1 MTNAATYA
9 HNGRKIVTS
18 NIYPPIPIRTMDWCA
33 YFDGEE
39 ELGGYGYGR
48 TEAEA
53 VADFI
58 ANLDEPFTRSELE
71 AEIAT
76 KKAQLA
82 DWSLRFP
89 MGDVEPEI
97 EAEIAELET
106 DLAILTEDDTVV
118 SVAREAA

>member
-1 MTNAATYA
+1 MTNASAYR

-18 NIYPPIPIRTMDWCA
+18 HLRPPIPFMAMDWCA

-58 ANLDEPFTRSELE
+58 DNLD
-71 AEIAT
+71 
-76 KKAQLA
+76 
-82 DWSLRFP
+82 D
-89 MGDVEPEI
+89 
-97 EAEIAELET
+97 
-106 DLAILTEDDTVV
+106 
-118 SVAREAA
+118 